1 MTDHDYTPR
10 ETSQTDRFGRWI
22 ASRPAESWIF
32 FAAGVFLGGFF
43 F

>member
-1 MTDHDYTPR
+1 MTDHDYTTR
-10 ETSQTDRFGRWI
+10 DRSQTGQFGRWI
-22 ASRPAESWIF
+22 STRSAECWMF